1 LFKDPHQLDRE
12 MRIRDRW
19 SKQGRT
25 PSLED
30 NAVALAYVCWQVAL
44 SSTKNLHEQAFDYR
58 HDQQRVAVI
67 QEYLAFLV
75 HSCDRLASESMTSGE
90 RKVFLDRL
98 AGECA
103 RHLQRNTEDVLG
115 PGNYSS
121 PFIDIINARNRAY
134 AQCTFERGEPGYALL
149 RAFGDQIQQLMG
161 QDQTNRWVI
170 DQIIDI
176 DSQESFAQI
185 KRSMQNILD
194 TATRTNQTPNST

>member
-1 LFKDPHQLDRE
+1 

-90 RKVFLDRL
+90 RKVFLGRL

-121 PFIDIINARNRAY
+121 PLIDIINERNREY
-134 AQCTFERGEPGYALL
+134 AQCNFERGEPGYALL
-149 RAFGDQIQQLMG
+149 RAFGSKIQQLMG

-170 DQIIDI
+170 DQVIDI

>member
-19 SKQGRT
+19 SKQGRA

>member
-19 SKQGRT
+19 SKQGRA

-170 DQIIDI
+170 DQVIDI

>member
-1 LFKDPHQLDRE
+1 LFKDLHQLDRE

-19 SKQGRT
+19 SKQGHT

-30 NAVALAYVCWQVAL
+30 NAVALAYICWQVAL

-134 AQCTFERGEPGYALL
+134 AQCTFERGEPGYALR

-170 DQIIDI
+170 DQVIDI

>member
-1 LFKDPHQLDRE
+1 
-12 MRIRDRW
+12 
-19 SKQGRT
+19 
-25 PSLED
+25 
-30 NAVALAYVCWQVAL
+30 VALAYVCWQVAL
-44 SSTKNLHEQAFDYR
+44 SSTKNLHEQAFDYQ

-90 RKVFLDRL
+90 RKVFLGRL
-98 AGECA
+98 AEECA

-115 PGNYSS
+115 SGNYSS

-134 AQCTFERGEPGYALL
+134 AQCTFKRGEPGYTLL

-170 DQIIDI
+170 DQVIDI

-194 TATRTNQTPNST
+194 TATRANQTPNST

>member
-121 PFIDIINARNRAY
+121 PFIDIINARNRVY

-170 DQIIDI
+170 DQVIDI

>member
-1 LFKDPHQLDRE
+1 

-75 HSCDRLASESMTSGE
+75 HSCDRLASESMISGE
-90 RKVFLDRL
+90 RKVFLGRL

-121 PFIDIINARNRAY
+121 PFIDIINARNRVY

>member
-19 SKQGRT
+19 SKQGRA

-121 PFIDIINARNRAY
+121 PFIDIINARNRVY

-170 DQIIDI
+170 DQVIDI

>member
-1 LFKDPHQLDRE
+1 

-19 SKQGRT
+19 SKRGPP

-30 NAVALAYVCWQVAL
+30 SAVALAYVCWQVAL
-44 SSTKNLHEQAFDYR
+44 SSTKNLHEQAFDYQ

-121 PFIDIINARNRAY
+121 PFIDIINARNRVY
-134 AQCTFERGEPGYALL
+134 AQCTFERGEPGYALR
-149 RAFGDQIQQLMG
+149 RAFGNQIQQLMG

-170 DQIIDI
+170 DQVIDI

>member
-30 NAVALAYVCWQVAL
+30 NAVALAYICWQVAL

-134 AQCTFERGEPGYALL
+134 AQCTFERGEPGYALR
-149 RAFGDQIQQLMG
+149 RAFGNQIQQLMG

-170 DQIIDI
+170 DQVIDI